1 MLLYNAEQNRAQM
14 PVITKLPPHSMSAKR
29 ILTIGVELA
38 SPDTTYQRFNEKISL
53 LDWDIVLFMPQ
64 IEYSI
69 DYDKHYQGKPRL
81 SESSSFR
88 LKESCEHWRLEIK
101 QAVDAGKIVIVF
113 LSQLEEV
120 YIDTGNRRYSGTGRN
135 QKTTF
140 LVEEYNNYKAIPAD
154 LLPVSTS
161 GKAMRLATHGAG
173 VLAPYWA
180 EFESVS
186 QYKVILNDLKVPAC
200 LVTRTGDKAV
210 GTLFSSKSSSGTLV
224 LLPYIDFQPKEFIK
238 NDKDKYSWT
247 PAAEQFASRMVAAV
261 VALDKALRSAGEI
274 TPAPPWTEQPQ
285 YAPALRVELLCAE
298 QAVEEAQ
305 RRKEQIMAE
314 LVDAGAYR
322 RLLFE
327 KGKPL
332 ENVIIDTLRLFGFA
346 AEAFKDSDS
355 EFDVVFESEEGRLI
369 GEAEGKDSKAVN
381 IDKLR
386 QLSMNIQEDLR
397 RENVT
402 VRAKPVLFGN
412 GYRLLP
418 LSERADPFTEKC
430 RNEAANSSTALVFTP
445 DLFPPAQYLLSN
457 PDDEYAK
464 ACRQALLSTTGRVT
478 FPAPPAADE
487 PQAEMDVAEVSGA
500 Q

>member
-1 MLLYNAEQNRAQM
+1 M

-29 ILTIGVELA
+29 ILTIGFRLA
-38 SPDTTYQRFNEKISL
+38 SQDTERTEIDEIISL
-53 LDWDIVLFMPQ
+53 LDWDIVLFRPH
-64 IEYSI
+64 I
-69 DYDKHYQGKPRL
+69 DGTIHYDRDHQRLIVRYQGKPRL
-81 SESSSFR
+81 NENSFFR
-88 LKESCEHWRLEIK
+88 LKESCEHWRREIK
-101 QAVDAGKIVIVF
+101 QAVDIGKTVIVF
-113 LSQLEEV
+113 LSPLEEV
-120 YIDTGNRRYSGTGRN
+120 DVGAYRGT
-135 QKTTF
+135 T
-140 LVEEYNNYKAIPAD
+140 YYDSYKSIPAD
-154 LLPVSTS
+154 LSPVNTS
-161 GKAMRLATHGAG
+161 GKAMRLATHGAD

-180 EFESVS
+180 DFESVS
-186 QYKVILNDLKVPAC
+186 EYKVILNGLKVPPC
-200 LVTRTGDKAV
+200 LITHIGNKAV
-210 GTLFSSKSSSGTLV
+210 GAFLPSKSSSGTLV
-224 LLPYIDFQPKEFIK
+224 LLPDIDFEPDEFFQE
-238 NDKDKYSWT
+238 DDDDDFWS
-247 PAAEQFASRMVAAV
+247 PAAKQFASRMVAAV

-285 YAPALRVELLCAE
+285 YALGTEPALRVELLHAE

-314 LVDAGAYR
+314 LTDAGAYR

-369 GEAEGKDSKAVN
+369 GEAEGKDNKA
-381 IDKLR
+381 ISIEKLR
-386 QLSMNIQEDLR
+386 QLSMNIHEDLQ

-402 VRAKPVLFGN
+402 TPAKPVLFGN

-418 LSERADPFTEKC
+418 LSEREDPFTKKC
-430 RNEAANSSTALVFTP
+430 LSAAATSSTALVFTP

-464 ACRQALLSTTGRVT
+464 ACRQALLSATGRVI
-478 FPAPPAADE
+478 FPPPPVADE